1 MEWLRS
7 SEQRSLSQAFA
18 LWIGRIIL
26 PKLSCEPVTGIDDL
40 QEMRTMLADRIQ
52 EWGEEFKRE
61 GMREGMRA
69 GEAQLLLRQLR
80 RRFGELPVWVQ
91 PRLQR
96 APSEQLER
104 WGERLLEIDTLE
116 ALFEDK

>member
-1 MEWLRS
+1 
-7 SEQRSLSQAFA
+7 
-18 LWIGRIIL
+18 
-26 PKLSCEPVTGIDDL
+26 
-40 QEMRTMLADRIQ
+40 MLADRIQ

-61 GMREGMRA
+61 GLRE

-91 PRLQR
+91 SRLQQ

-116 ALFEDK
+116 ALFED